1 MKNSIALIL
10 ALIATALLVDSAA
23 ALPLSI
29 SQERLTL
36 RPAAVTLVETAP
48 AAVPPAPAT
57 PNREGKHATAC
68 EAR

>member
-10 ALIATALLVDSAA
+10 TLMATALLVDPAA

-36 RPAAVTLVETAP
+36 RPAAVVLVETAP
-48 AAVPPAPAT
+48 AAVQPEPAT
-57 PNREGKHATAC
+57 GTREAKHATAC